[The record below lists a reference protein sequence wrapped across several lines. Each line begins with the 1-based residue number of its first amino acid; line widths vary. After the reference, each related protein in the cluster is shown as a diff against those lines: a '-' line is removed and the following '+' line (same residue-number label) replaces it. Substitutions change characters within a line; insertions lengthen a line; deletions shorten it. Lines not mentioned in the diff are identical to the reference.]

1 MRTVSDHLHEKGQR
15 DAKRSQERELEE
27 TKACKKEQLFTVHIN
42 LGDVSSQPHTRISF
56 LCDLLPCT
64 GRGSSALGSAQP
76 AQHSFL

>member
-1 MRTVSDHLHEKGQR
+1 MSDHLHGNERR
-15 DAKRSQERELEE
+15 DARRSLERELEG
-27 TKACKKEQLFTVHIN
+27 KKIYLKKEQLFTVYIN

-64 GRGSSALGSAQP
+64 GRGSSASGSAQP